1 MSRVRPFFLLLS
13 SESRFMIISEGLFVQ
28 ERGNPPQKYK
38 TNVMMRTVK
47 GDIFSILLPRLTT
60 RLIKTIIKS

>member
-1 MSRVRPFFLLLS
+1 
-13 SESRFMIISEGLFVQ
+13 MIISEGLFVQ

-38 TNVMMRTVK
+38 TNVMMPTVK
-47 GDIFSILLPRLTT
+47 GDIFSILSPRLTT